1 MYSTTYL
8 AEIVKVVS
16 VIALAR
22 GIELDQQVI
31 LEIIGAIGLIIAQ
44 VYTLYKRFQLGGVN
58 AFGIRK

>member
-8 AEIVKVVS
+8 AEIVKVV
-16 VIALAR
+16 AML
-22 GIELDQQVI
+22 GIVFGFEVDEQI
-31 LEIIGAIGLIIAQ
+31 LLEVVSATAFVVAQ